1 MQAER
6 RPSRVVKMSHCIAK
20 RFAGV
25 AIEDLNV
32 GGLARGDQAQAV
44 HDAAW
49 AQIASML
56 DCKAA
61 KAGGPVVRVDR
72 RGTSQTCPECGIIK
86 PKAQAEESL

>member
-6 RPSRVVKMSHCIAK
+6 GPSRVEKMSHRIAK

-32 GGLARGDQAQAV
+32 GDLARGDQAKAV

-49 AQIASML
+49 A
-56 DCKAA
+56 
-61 KAGGPVVRVDR
+61 
-72 RGTSQTCPECGIIK
+72 
-86 PKAQAEESL
+86 